1 MTVAGYIKR
10 IQQLIAQGEGDQLDF
25 KKEISSKSRI
35 AKTIVSFANHKGGTL
50 LVGVNDD
57 KTISGI
63 KVDEERFML
72 EQAAGFFCKPEI
84 NLTLHEWKFGKKT
97 ILEAVIRTGT
107 DKPYY
112 AKDEEGKWWVHIRV
126 KDQSLLASNVVVDV
140 LRRQGSQE
148 NTVIAYSS
156 KEKALLDYLT
166 INHRI
171 TIKEYCKLI
180 NISRWRAIKI
190 IVNLVSV
197 GILRSHNTEKTEF
210 YTLS

>member
-1 MTVAGYIKR
+1 MKR
-10 IQQLIAQGEGDQLDF
+10 IQELILKGEGDQLDF
-25 KKEISSKSRI
+25 KKEISSKTRI

-57 KTISGI
+57 KTISGV
-63 KVDEERFML
+63 KEEEERFML

-84 NLTLHEWKFGKKT
+84 TLSITEWKLGKKT
-97 ILEAVIRTGT
+97 ILEAVIPNGT

-112 AKDEEGKWWVHIRV
+112 AKDEDGKWWVHIRV
-126 KDQSLLASNVVVDV
+126 KDQSLLASKVVVDV
-140 LRRQGSQE
+140 LRRQGSKE
-148 NTVIAYSS
+148 NTVIEYSS
-156 KEKALLDYLT
+156 KEKALLDYL
-166 INHRI
+166 NSNQRI

-197 GILRSHNTEKTEF
+197 GVLRSHNTEKTEF